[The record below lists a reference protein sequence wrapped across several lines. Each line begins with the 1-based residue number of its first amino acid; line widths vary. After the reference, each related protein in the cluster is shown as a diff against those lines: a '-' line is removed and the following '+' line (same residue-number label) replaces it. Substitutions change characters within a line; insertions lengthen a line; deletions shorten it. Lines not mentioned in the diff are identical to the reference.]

1 MPKITLMGAGSFF
14 TFPLFTDIVRIPDI
28 GGGTIGLV
36 DVDAE
41 RLKLSAGVLRK
52 ALEQLGLNKKWKIEA
67 STNRR
72 KVLPGTDYLINC
84 IEVSGTATVRL
95 DYRIPKKYGVDQC
108 IGDTVGPGGLMKALR
123 TIPVWLEVVRDAEAL
138 CPDAMLLNY
147 TNPMSMMSF
156 ATVRSTAMPYVGL
169 CHSVQGTSGLLARY
183 AGVPRDEMKWACG
196 GINHMAWFTTLEHNG
211 RDLYKILRRKIERRA
226 KLDGRPLLEHDPV
239 RFDLMMHFGYFVTES
254 SGHMSEYVPY
264 YRKREDLIDK
274 HCRSGYLGGRGFYA
288 TEWPKWRRGHDR
300 KRRQMLAGRKELNV
314 PERRGHEYASYIIEA
329 HLKNQPAV
337 IHASVE
343 NKGLIDDLP
352 AEGVVEVPVVVNRH
366 GVHPC
371 RFGPL
376 PPQCAALCAANMRHF
391 ELAVKSILERD
402 ADLARQSLL
411 LDPLTAAVCS
421 PAEIKKMFDELV
433 RAEKDFL
440 PKYLTKGIRRKR

>member
-1 MPKITLMGAGSFF
+1 MPKVTLMGAGSFF
-14 TFPLFTDIVRIPDI
+14 TFPLFTDIVRVPDI

-36 DVDAE
+36 DIDAE
-41 RLKLSAGVLRK
+41 RLKLSADMLQL
-52 ALEQLGLNKKWKIEA
+52 ALEKLGLEKKWRIQA

-84 IEVSGTATVRL
+84 IEVSGVATVRH

-108 IGDTVGPGGLMKALR
+108 IGDTAGPGGLMKALR
-123 TIPVWLEVVRDAEAL
+123 TIPVWLQVVRDAEEL
-138 CPDAMLLNY
+138 CPNALLMNY

-156 ATVRSTAMPYVGL
+156 ATVRSTDMPYIGL
-169 CHSVQGTSGLLARY
+169 CHSVQGTSRMMAIF
-183 AGVPRDEMKWACG
+183 AGVPYEEMVWECG
-196 GINHMAWFTTLEHNG
+196 GINHMSWFTRLEHKG
-211 RDLYKILRRKIERRA
+211 KDLYKVLRRKIER
-226 KLDGRPLLEHDPV
+226 KEKWNKHTLLWHEPV

-264 YRKREDLIDK
+264 YRKRDDLIDK
-274 HCRSGYLGGRGFYA
+274 YCRDAYTGGRGFYA
-288 TEWPKWRRGHDR
+288 SQWPKWRKGFDR
-300 KRRQMLAGRKELNV
+300 DRRKALAGKKDLGLSE
-314 PERRGHEYASYIIEA
+314 ERGLEFASFVIEA
-329 HLKNQPAV
+329 HMKNKPAV

-343 NKGLIDDLP
+343 NKGLIDNLP
-352 AEGVVEVPVVVNRH
+352 SEGVVEVPVMIDRH

-376 PPQCAALCAANMRHF
+376 PPQCAALSASNMRHF
-391 ELAVKSILERD
+391 ELAVKSVLEKD
-402 ADLARQSLL
+402 ADMAMQSLL

-433 RAEKDFL
+433 RTEKDFL
-440 PKYLTKGIRRKR
+440 PKYLTKGLRKK